1 MVGLVWFP
9 GYMGWECRKVYMV
22 GNKRANVDV
31 HEGRSFAQCVS
42 LVKLIRTYRNLYG
55 IILYNDQTSPGT
67 VRSMAQVG
75 RENLLWHAA
84 ITNYFLASPQINSQ
98 LRMVFQYTTK

>member
-1 MVGLVWFP
+1 MD
-9 GYMGWECRKVYMV
+9 WEHRKVYMV
-22 GNKRANVDV
+22 GNKRANV

-42 LVKLIRTYRNLYG
+42 LVKLIRASRTYQNLYS